1 MWQIKSIIILL
12 FFSSM
17 GIAQGRMNA
26 LGIGHYYHNQGIS
39 NAIDGIIELSPSFKS
54 DVSLSNPST
63 WHNLK
68 FTFLSLS
75 YGGNENSF
83 NKTSISNGYSS
94 LSNAIWVVPI
104 KSRSSFGMSLAPYA
118 DQRVASIDQD
128 TSIFQAFDTTYNY
141 IRSFDRSG
149 GLLSFKIGTSYKVNK
164 YIGFG
169 FYYGILFGSSR
180 SHESLSF
187 GGSSIIQSGR
197 VRYNGILNDLFFTL
211 SMREDIKVFSQYTYT
226 IKPLEGA
233 FEQKHLFDDING
245 NGYHDYSPPYYDF
258 PYPDSVEAFSE
269 IRIKDLHAPLGYK
282 LGISKTIN
290 SVSAL
295 AVELGNMRDNSKD
308 INGLRSPINNWIYET
323 NSLKASFSHYPNDL
337 SLKLFDKFSFR
348 AGMLYYTHRLK
359 NDQSTIT
366 EIGYSLGLGFKF
378 KPVGNQMDINY
389 YIGNRE
395 HAGMEEKELI
405 QQIQLG
411 VSLADIW
418 FVKRRQK

>member
-118 DQRVASIDQD
+118 DQRIASIDQD

-197 VRYNGILNDLFFTL
+197 VRYNGILNDLFLTL